1 MASSKRDQL
10 LDMATELFFKHG
22 CHTTGIDKLLA
33 QAGVAKM
40 TLYSHF
46 KSKEDLILAAAERLH
61 ERSIEQMLSVL
72 RDPTLNP
79 AQRVYALLDYLEQA
93 VANGEFPGCPFQ
105 NVAVQFG
112 DPEHPIHR
120 LSARHAHEVETYFS
134 EGLAAAGA
142 EAPGEVARELML
154 LIEGAK
160 VLVQMT
166 GDGSYLSEACAS
178 ARRLLDSALTHQ

>member
-22 CHTTGIDKLLA
+22 CHTIGIDKLLA

-61 ERSIEQMLSVL
+61 ERSIEQMRGILS
-72 RDPTLNP
+72 DPALEP
-79 AQRVYALLDYLEQA
+79 AQRVHTLLDYLEQA
-93 VANGEFPGCPFQ
+93 VTSGEFAGCPFH

-112 DPEHPIHR
+112 DPDHPIHR
-120 LSARHAHEVETYFS
+120 LSARHAGEIEAYLG

-142 EAPGEVARELML
+142 QAPSELARQLML

-166 GDGSYLSEACAS
+166 GDRSYMAEACAS
-178 ARRLLDSALTHQ
+178 GRRMLDQVPIH

>member
-10 LDMATELFFKHG
+10 LDMAIELFFKNG

-61 ERSIEQMLSVL
+61 ERTVAHYLAILN
-72 RDPTLNP
+72 DPSLDSR
-79 AQRVYALLDYLEQA
+79 QRLHALFDRLEQT
-93 VANGEFPGCPFQ
+93 VACPEFSGCPFQ
-105 NVAVQFG
+105 SVAVEFG
-112 DPEHPIHR
+112 DPSHPIHQMA
-120 LSARHAHEVETYFS
+120 ARHVTEVEGYFRNA
-134 EGLAAAGA
+134 LTAAGA
-142 EAPGEVARELML
+142 REPAELARQLML
-154 LIEGAK
+154 LAEGAK

-166 GDGSYLSEACAS
+166 GDHGYLRQSRAAAE
-178 ARRLLDSALTHQ
+178 RLLEQGLG